1 MDSCKVSFAKLYISV
16 QRSSYGRY
24 EIRMI
29 ERLNKLYSKSDTQ
42 KALKE
47 IERLEEKYK
56 KLITPNQYEMTQKDV
71 ILITYGD
78 QVVQPSH
85 EPLETLKEFLDEY
98 VKDIINSIHILPFY
112 PYSSDDGFSV
122 IDYKDVSPRMGSWR
136 EIEELNKNYRL
147 MFDGVINHI
156 SQYSYWF
163 KSFLENSEKYKEFFI
178 EVDPKD
184 DLSMV
189 VRPRTLPLIHE
200 YMDVDDKSRY
210 IWTTFSKDQVDL
222 NYANY
227 KVLIAVLDAM
237 LFYIQKGA
245 TILRLDAIAFVWKE
259 IGTNCIHLPQTHQL
273 IQLMREVI
281 HKVAPEVV
289 IITETNVPHDENI
302 SYFGSGEDEAQM
314 VYNFALPP
322 LIAHSILKGETK
334 AITKWAKSLTLPS
347 DKVCFFNFTASHDGC
362 GVRPVSGLISD
373 KELNELVSSVEKHG
387 GFVSYRSNEGSKT
400 PYELNASYI
409 DIISDPKE
417 SQEIRVKKM
426 ILSQAVA
433 LAMPGVPGIYFHS
446 LVGSVS
452 DVAGVKRTG
461 VLRSINREKL
471 NYDLLTE
478 ELNDPKNIRSK
489 IYTSLKK
496 LLQIR
501 KKEKAFDPYANFSFL
516 DLGEKLFCIDRV
528 SADMKEGILVI
539 NNFADIMQIV
549 QLPEFIRSDS
559 YDIISDK
566 KIENTNLTLKPY
578 QVMWI
583 KYKKEN
589 DD

>member
-1 MDSCKVSFAKLYISV
+1 
-16 QRSSYGRY
+16 
-24 EIRMI
+24 MI

>member
-16 QRSSYGRY
+16 QRGSHGRY
-24 EIRMI
+24 ENMI
-29 ERLNKLYSKSDTQ
+29 ERLNRLYSKSDAQ
-42 KALKE
+42 KAFEE
-47 IERLEEKYK
+47 IEKLEKKYK
-56 KLITPNQYEMTQKDV
+56 NKITPKEYKMTQRDI

-78 QVVQPSH
+78 QVVQPSQ
-85 EPLETLKEFLDEY
+85 EPLKTLKKFLDEY

-163 KSFLENSEKYKEFFI
+163 KSFLENSEKYREFFI

-189 VRPRTLPLIHE
+189 VRPRTLPLVHE
-200 YMDVDDKSRY
+200 YIDVDDKTRY

-281 HKVAPEVV
+281 HKVAPEVI

-302 SYFGSGEDEAQM
+302 SYFGSGDDEAQM

-322 LIAHSILKGETK
+322 LIAHSILKGETR
-334 AITKWAKSLTLPS
+334 AITKWAKSLKLPS

-362 GVRPVSGLISD
+362 GVRPLTGLLSD
-373 KELNELVSSVEKHG
+373 DELTKLVQSVEDHG
-387 GFVSYRSNEGSKT
+387 GFVSYRSDGDKKRA
-400 PYELNASYI
+400 YELNASYI

-417 SQEIRVKKM
+417 DQDIRVKKM

-433 LAMPGVPGIYFHS
+433 LAMPGVAGIYFHS

-452 DVAGVKRTG
+452 DLSGVKRTG

-471 NYDLLTE
+471 NYDLLIE

-489 IYTSLKK
+489 IYNLLKK
-496 LLQIR
+496 LLKIR

-528 SADMKEGILVI
+528 SVDMKEGILVI
-539 NNFADIMQIV
+539 NNFADTIQIV
-549 QLPEFIRSDS
+549 QLPSFIRSGS
-559 YDIISDK
+559 LDIINDI
-566 KIENTNLTLKPY
+566 KIENTNITLEPY

-583 KYKKEN
+583 KYKKDV